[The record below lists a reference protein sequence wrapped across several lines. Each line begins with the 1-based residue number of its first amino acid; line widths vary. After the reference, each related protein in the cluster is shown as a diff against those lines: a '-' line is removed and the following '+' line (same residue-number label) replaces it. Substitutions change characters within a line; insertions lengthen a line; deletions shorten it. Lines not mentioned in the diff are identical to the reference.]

1 MMDSEQ
7 TSEVCT
13 SQDIAFSIHNE
24 EQISSLE
31 ILKKV
36 HKLNVGIFFLLLFMN
51 RQFLNCELCRILKLK
66 RNYHLMFMGTHLS
79 GNRCCLIVE
88 FVSLSTP
95 NSDFQILHTGLT
107 VELVP
112 IYIHLY

>member
-7 TSEVCT
+7 TSEICT
-13 SQDIAFSIHNE
+13 NEDIAFPIHNE

-31 ILKKV
+31 TLKKV
-36 HKLNVGIFFLLLFMN
+36 HKLNVGIFLLLFMN
-51 RQFLNCELCRILKLK
+51 CHFLNCELCRIFKLK
-66 RNYHLMFMGTHLS
+66 RNYHLWFMGAHLS

-95 NSDFQILHTGLT
+95 NTYFLILRTGLT
-107 VELVP
+107 MELVP